1 MKCDAEGFAAMYS
14 TVYMDMYRFALC
26 MMKSSHDAED
36 AVSEAVVKAYESI
49 STLRSEEAF
58 KSWIFTILANTS
70 RTKWRRQEREQKKA
84 ELSFFTEED
93 AAAPEWEKAVDVR
106 NAFAILTEEEQIIVG
121 LSVFGG
127 YTSEEIGEALK
138 KSPSTVRSK
147 MSRALAK
154 MSLILKE

>member
-49 STLRSEEAF
+49 GTLRSEEAF
-58 KSWIFTILANTS
+58 KSWIFTILANTC

-106 NAFAILTEEEQIIVG
+106 NAFAILTE
-121 LSVFGG
+121 G

>member
-49 STLRSEEAF
+49 GTLRSEEAF
-58 KSWIFTILANTS
+58 KSWFFTILANTC

-106 NAFAILTEEEQIIVG
+106 NAFAILTEEEQIALLATNGKLVKRPLVVTERFVLVG
-121 LSVFGG
+121 FKP
-127 YTSEEIGEALK
+127 EEWEKLK
-138 KSPSTVRSK
+138 
-147 MSRALAK
+147 
-154 MSLILKE
+154 